1 MATFVSGP
9 VPQIRVGL
17 IREDTSLPCCDPHTR
32 ARKHETNDLR
42 GPISPPM
49 TTYAS
54 ALTGTPADTS
64 AAHDRQLITSMA
76 SIEKIIVN
84 QLTSTRGRHKG
95 VTFDASSYGPS
106 DKRGRSASRDQGRP
120 RKVTPVSKPCN
131 YLARRYRDSHSRAE
145 CWLAK
150 THESQG

>member
-1 MATFVSGP
+1 
-9 VPQIRVGL
+9 
-17 IREDTSLPCCDPHTR
+17 
-32 ARKHETNDLR
+32 
-42 GPISPPM
+42 M

-76 SIEKIIVN
+76 NIENVIVS
-84 QLTSTRGRHKG
+84 QLTATRGQRKS
-95 VTFDASSYGPS
+95 VTFEASSYGPS
-106 DKRGRSASRDQGRP
+106 DKRGRSASRNQGRP
-120 RKVTPVSKPCN
+120 RKVTPASTPCD
-131 YLARRYRDSHSRAE
+131 YLAFRYRDSHSRAE